1 MLHTLGCN
9 CCCCCCWAS
18 VVVVVEQKTMILAA
32 QNPTGNHPDDGIL
45 LCLLVRSV
53 CPSRTLASTLPPQVC
68 TTKIDRAGTSRAVR
82 QQRTDGCLLFFVM
95 RMIVVVCADRSID
108 RLPQVVWPP
117 VFGWVALVVPYKCGR
132 QREPSDWQNQGA
144 PYKIQI
150 LAVRLPDRQAMIRVW
165 LVYDGQTTP
174 HVWFGSGAVS
184 TTING

>member
-1 MLHTLGCN
+1 MTA
-9 CCCCCCWAS
+9 CCCVYS
-18 VVVVVEQKTMILAA
+18 FVL
-32 QNPTGNHPDDGIL
+32 
-45 LCLLVRSV
+45 SV

-68 TTKIDRAGTSRAVR
+68 TTKIDCAGTSRAVR
-82 QQRTDGCLLFFVM
+82 SRRWCGQHGVAGLFTQQQKQQRTDGCLLFFVM

-108 RLPQVVWPP
+108 RPEFPQVVWPP